1 METPKMAEKSFRC
14 TVITP
19 NKQVLDQDITG
30 AVIPAWDGEIGLLK
44 QRAPLMVKLGLG
56 TMRLSGST
64 DGPSQLYVGGG
75 FAQMKGDQLTLLTDE
90 ATPVDQIN
98 IEETQAALKEAE
110 AYQPQNAGET
120 ERKQRDIR
128 RAKALLKAA
137 GH

>member
-1 METPKMAEKSFRC
+1 MAENTFRC

-19 NKQVLDQDITG
+19 NRQVLDQDVTS

-44 QRAPLMVKLGLG
+44 HRAPLMVKLGQG
-56 TMRLSGST
+56 TMRLDAST
-64 DGPSQLYVGGG
+64 GGPSRVFVGGG

-90 ATPVDQIN
+90 AQPVDEIN
-98 IEETQAALKEAE
+98 VEETQAALKEAE
-110 AYQPQNAGET
+110 AYQPQNDADIQ
-120 ERKQRDIR
+120 RRQRDIQ